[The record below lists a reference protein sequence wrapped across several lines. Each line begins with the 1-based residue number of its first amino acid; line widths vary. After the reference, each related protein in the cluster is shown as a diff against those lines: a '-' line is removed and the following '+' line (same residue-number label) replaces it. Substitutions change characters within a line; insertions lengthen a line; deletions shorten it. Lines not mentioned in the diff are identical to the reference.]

1 MNVTN
6 KTRWQST
13 AHPHQFAEEK
23 QQKLEEK
30 AVENQAEDE
39 VESHVDEATELEDQR
54 TRSRW

>member
-1 MNVTN
+1 MCVRDQQDT
-6 KTRWQST
+6 KSS
-13 AHPHQFAEEK
+13 AHTHQFAEEK

-39 VESHVDEATELEDQR
+39 VECHVDEVTELEDQR

>member
-1 MNVTN
+1 MYVTN
-6 KTRWQST
+6 KTRWKST
-13 AHPHQFAEEK
+13 EHSHQFAEEK